1 MALSIMALS
10 ITDTNQKCQLKTPV
24 IAPSA
29 ESHPQP
35 IGPHETCETWPKLIT
50 QRFALAKVASAA

>member
-1 MALSIMALS
+1 MALS

-35 IGPHETCETWPKLIT
+35 IGPRETWPKLIT